1 MKWVKT
7 KKKRR
12 RNKEKTRRVLRIQ
25 LTGRT
30 FNDNQ
35 VYLGTFE
42 VKTLG
47 NLDDEESRSYT
58 ESVKMNEFIFVGHVY
73 EEIIKWLKLY
83 FQIFSIFWFLFFQ
96 SYLLLVEGGYLLLE
110 CAK

>member
-1 MKWVKT
+1 MKLIYKQALNIYDPTEIFLPKGAKFLFVKSQS
-7 KKKRR
+7 
-12 RNKEKTRRVLRIQ
+12 NAPMIWYEFDPDVKEKTRRVLRIQ

-73 EEIIKWLKLY
+73 EEIIK
-83 FQIFSIFWFLFFQ
+83 
-96 SYLLLVEGGYLLLE
+96 
-110 CAK
+110 